1 MDSEQIV
8 VSTKALTDFVM
19 VSEYYRKK
27 FSESLR
33 ECKAVNDICENKIFE
48 LDQTKKLFS
57 IQFYNVESRLEM
69 VFESVNE
76 ISNAKNLED
85 KYQFEI
91 DQL

>member
-1 MDSEQIV
+1 MTNQNNRCQMDTEQIV

-57 IQFYNVESRLEM
+57 I
-69 VFESVNE
+69 
-76 ISNAKNLED
+76 
-85 KYQFEI
+85 
-91 DQL
+91 

>member
-33 ECKAVNDICENKIFE
+33 ECKAVNDFCENKIFE

-57 IQFYNVESRLEM
+57 I
-69 VFESVNE
+69 
-76 ISNAKNLED
+76 
-85 KYQFEI
+85 
-91 DQL
+91 